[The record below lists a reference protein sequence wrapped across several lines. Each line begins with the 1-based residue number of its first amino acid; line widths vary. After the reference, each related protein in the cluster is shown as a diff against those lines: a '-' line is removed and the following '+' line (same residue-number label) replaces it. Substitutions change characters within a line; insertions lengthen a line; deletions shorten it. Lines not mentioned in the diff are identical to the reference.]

1 VLRVNRISGV
11 PVVDGDKLVGVISVE
26 DFIGALADGEEHH
39 PVEDKMSRTI
49 QTLFEDDPL
58 SLAIDKF
65 DRIGLGRFPVVEREG
80 GKLVGIVTKGDLIKG
95 MLRKLEGNLH
105 EEEVHHYRASHVFDD
120 IDSDAAMFRLEYRVT
135 GKDFKRAGEGASRLK
150 KSLGRLGIRSD
161 IVRRLAIASYEAEM
175 NLVIFTDGGKI
186 TACVRPSNVVV
197 DVEDSGPGIPDVEQA
212 MQPGYSTATDWV
224 RELGFGAGMGLPN
237 IKNMSDEFDIDS
249 ELGRGTHLRLLF
261 FTQGDRH
268 AA

>member
-1 VLRVNRISGV
+1 
-11 PVVDGDKLVGVISVE
+11 
-26 DFIGALADGEEHH
+26 
-39 PVEDKMSRTI
+39 
-49 QTLFEDDPL
+49 
-58 SLAIDKF
+58 
-65 DRIGLGRFPVVEREG
+65 
-80 GKLVGIVTKGDLIKG
+80 
-95 MLRKLEGNLH
+95 
-105 EEEVHHYRASHVFDD
+105 
-120 IDSDAAMFRLEYRVT
+120 MFRLEYRVT